1 MPIPSRPVCRRIA
14 IGLFTLCFLHP
25 VRAAPDPQTG
35 RIDEMPMYGGLERFQ
50 QARIADP
57 ALKAA
62 DEKLIVDASA
72 HWGSRE
78 QAARAWIEQGYAFYG
93 QNQLGMAMRRF
104 NQAWLLDPSNSQ
116 VYAGFAA
123 VLHDQDR
130 VCEAMTMMD
139 KALSLSPPNNQG
151 MLADAAR
158 IVTLCAVSNT
168 GLSVQDRNALY
179 KRSQD
184 LYVQAEKVEPNK
196 GYVYYSWA
204 TANYWQGNYDGAWQ
218 MVAKARSHGMEPNS
232 QFMRMLTAKMPAP
245 QAR

>member
-1 MPIPSRPVCRRIA
+1 MPFHPASHRIA
-14 IGLFTLCFLHP
+14 AGLLALCFLHP
-25 VRAAPDPQTG
+25 VRAAPDPQTE
-35 RIDEMPMYGGLERFQ
+35 RNDEMPMYGGMERFQ
-50 QARIADP
+50 QSRMAAP

-62 DEKLIVDASA
+62 DEKLIAYASA

-78 QAARAWIEQGYAFYG
+78 QAARAWIEQGYAFYE
-93 QNQLGMAMRRF
+93 QNKPGMAMRRF

-123 VLHDQDR
+123 ILHDQDR
-130 VCEAMTMMD
+130 VCEAMGMMD
-139 KALSLSPPNNQG
+139 KALSLSPPTNQG
-151 MLADAAR
+151 MFADAAR
-158 IVTLCAVSNT
+158 VVTLCAVSKT
-168 GLSVQDRNALY
+168 GLAAQDRDALY
-179 KRSQD
+179 KRSHD
-184 LYVQAEKVEPNK
+184 LYVQAEQVEPNK

-218 MVAKARSHGMEPNS
+218 MVAKARAHGTEPTS

>member
-1 MPIPSRPVCRRIA
+1 MPMPPRSACRRIA
-14 IGLFTLCFLHP
+14 IGLFAFCFLHP
-25 VRAAPDPQTG
+25 VHAAPDRQAG
-35 RIDEMPMYGGLERFQ
+35 RLDEMPMYGGPERFQ

-62 DEKLIVDASA
+62 DEKLIADASA
-72 HWGSRE
+72 RWGSRE
-78 QAARAWIEQGYAFYG
+78 QAARAWIEQAYAFYG
-93 QNQLGMAMRRF
+93 QNKPGMAMRRF

-130 VCEAMTMMD
+130 VCEAMAMMD
-139 KALSLSPPNNQG
+139 KALSLSPPTNQG

-158 IVTLCAVSNT
+158 VVTLCAVSHT
-168 GLSVQDRNALY
+168 GLSAQDRDALY

-184 LYVQAEKVEPNK
+184 LYVQAEKVETNK

-204 TANYWQGNYDGAWQ
+204 TANYWQGNYDAAWQ
-218 MVAKARSHGMEPNS
+218 MVARARAHGTEPNI
-232 QFMRMLTAKMPAP
+232 QFMRMLSAKMPAP
-245 QAR
+245 QPR